1 MKKPTKR
8 RIFVAALSLIVLVT
22 IIITSLYY
30 FGIWHF
36 NNPPNARYPV
46 RGVDVSSYQG
56 NIDWAVLSKQ
66 NISFAF
72 IKATEG
78 SSFVDKNFLENW
90 EEASKTSL
98 WVGAYHFFSFEST
111 GNAQAAHFISTV
123 GSLHHSL
130 PPVIDIEYYDVKSG
144 ISVSREKIRDEL
156 KALIH
161 ELEKQYGVLPILY
174 VTKETYN
181 DFVKDNIVGCPLW
194 VRNVISKPGF
204 VRDDAWTFWQY
215 SNRHHLAGYSGVE
228 RYIDMNVYNGDLD
241 EFMKQFSREQ
251 K

>member
-1 MKKPTKR
+1 MKKPIKR
-8 RIFVAALSLIVLVT
+8 IIFLLAS
-22 IIITSLYY
+22 IIILLTIVSSLFY

-36 NNPPNARYPV
+36 NNPSSTRYPI

-66 NISFAF
+66 NITFAF

-78 SSFVDKNFLENW
+78 SSFVDKHFMQNW
-90 EEASKTSL
+90 KEASKTSL

-123 GSLHHSL
+123 GSLHQSL
-130 PPVIDIEYYDVKSG
+130 PPVIDIEYYEVKSDK
-144 ISVSREKIRDEL
+144 SFSRDKIRDEL

-161 ELEKQYGVLPILY
+161 ELEKHYGVLPILY

-181 DFVKDNIVGCPLW
+181 DFVKDNIFDCPLW
-194 VRNVISKPGF
+194 VRNVISEPGF
-204 VRDDAWTFWQY
+204 VQDDAWTFWQY

-241 EFMKQFSREQ
+241 QFMNQFSLQ
-251 K
+251 PK

>member
-1 MKKPTKR
+1 MKKSIKCTV
-8 RIFVAALSLIVLVT
+8 FVVTSFTILSIT
-22 IIITSLYY
+22 ISSLFY

-36 NNPPNARYPV
+36 NNPSLTRYPV

-56 NIDWAVLSKQ
+56 DIDWTVLSKQ
-66 NISFAF
+66 NITFAF

-78 SSFVDKNFLENW
+78 SSFVDKQFLDNW

-123 GSLHHSL
+123 GSLRQSL
-130 PPVIDIEYYDVKSG
+130 PPVIDIEYYEIKSD
-144 ISVSREKIRDEL
+144 ISFSRDKIRGEL

-161 ELEKQYGVLPILY
+161 ELENQYGVLPILY

-181 DFVKDNIVGCPLW
+181 DFVKDNIFDCPLW
-194 VRNVISKPGF
+194 VRNVFSEPGF
-204 VRDDAWTFWQY
+204 VQDDAWTFWQY
-215 SNRHHLAGYSGVE
+215 SNRHHLTGYSGVE
-228 RYIDMNVYNGDLD
+228 PYIDMNVYNGDLD
-241 EFMKQFSREQ
+241 KFLKQFSLRPKE
-251 K
+251 